1 MKKLIPLL
9 LIPVL
14 LLCACG
20 GVTAPAQSEPQPT
33 KAESAPA
40 SPSPSPSPAE
50 ETPSQEFELPIMGDE
65 PLTPA
70 GELPALSEEIVTLD
84 GIASYLRLT
93 LPEGWTWAQAA
104 GTVDGTVYGL
114 WPEEDPA
121 FKLELH
127 YWPDRFAM
135 CGTGVSFTDYP
146 LPDGKT
152 ATLATEQIGKDL
164 TWILILPDSPD
175 SFTIQFV
182 GPQALYEAHW
192 AELELLLSTLQQ
204 GVKAQLDVVQP
215 GTVTG

>member
-1 MKKLIPLL
+1 MKKLIPFLLILSLL
-9 LIPVL
+9 LA
-14 LLCACG
+14 ACG
-20 GVTAPAQSEPQPT
+20 GAAQPAPSQPEPAKT
-33 KAESAPA
+33 ESAPA
-40 SPSPSPSPAE
+40 SPSPSPAE
-50 ETPSQEFELPIMGDE
+50 ETPSLEFELPLIGDG

-70 GELPALSEEIVTLD
+70 GELPVLSEETVTLD
-84 GIASYLRLT
+84 GIASYLRVT
-93 LPEGWTWAQAA
+93 LPEGWTWEQAA

-114 WPEEDPA
+114 WPETDPA

-127 YWPDRFAM
+127 YWPQRFGM
-135 CGTGVSFTDYP
+135 CGTGVTFEDFS

-152 ATLATEQIGKDL
+152 ATLATEQIGEEL
-164 TWILILPDSPD
+164 MWTLILPESPD

-182 GPQALYEAHW
+182 ASNALYEAHR

>member
-40 SPSPSPSPAE
+40 SPSPSHAE
-50 ETPSQEFELPIMGDE
+50 ETPSPEFELPLIGDE

-70 GELPALSEEIVTLD
+70 GELPVLSEETVTLD
-84 GIASYLRLT
+84 GIASYLRVT
-93 LPEGWTWAQAA
+93 LPEGWTWEQAG
-104 GTVDGTVYGL
+104 GTQEGTVYAL
-114 WPEEDPA
+114 YPESDPA
-121 FKLELH
+121 FKVELH
-127 YWPDRFAM
+127 YWPQRFGM

-152 ATLATEQIGKDL
+152 ATLATEQIDEEL
-164 TWILILPDSPD
+164 MWTLILPESPD

-182 GPQALYEAHW
+182 ASKALYEAHR

>member
-1 MKKLIPLL
+1 MKKLIPFLLILSLL
-9 LIPVL
+9 LA
-14 LLCACG
+14 ACG
-20 GVTAPAQSEPQPT
+20 GAAQPAPSQPEPAKT
-33 KAESAPA
+33 ESAPA
-40 SPSPSPSPAE
+40 SPSPSPAE
-50 ETPSQEFELPIMGDE
+50 ETPSLEFELPLIGDG

-70 GELPALSEEIVTLD
+70 GELPVLSEETVTLD

-152 ATLATEQIGKDL
+152 ATLATEQIGEDL
-164 TWILILPDSPD
+164 TWILILPESPD
-175 SFTIQFV
+175 SFTVQFV
-182 GPQALYEAHW
+182 GPQALYEAHR

-204 GVKAQLDVVQP
+204 GVKAELDVVQP

>member
-9 LIPVL
+9 LILSL
-14 LLCACG
+14 LLAACG
-20 GVTAPAQSEPQPT
+20 SVVPPAQSEPQ
-33 KAESAPA
+33 AEKTEAAPA
-40 SPSPSPSPAE
+40 ASTPSPSPTEAQP
-50 ETPSQEFELPIMGDE
+50 QEFELPVLGSE
-65 PLTPA
+65 SLPPV
-70 GELPALSEEIVTLD
+70 GELPTLGTEIVTLD
-84 GIASYLRLT
+84 GISSYLRLT
-93 LPEGWTWAQAA
+93 LPEGWTWEQAA
-104 GTVDGTVYGL
+104 GTQEGTVYGL
-114 WPEEDPA
+114 YPEKEPA
-121 FKLELH
+121 FKVELH

-164 TWILILPDSPD
+164 TWILILPESPD

-182 GPQALYEAHW
+182 GPQALYEAHR

>member
-9 LIPVL
+9 LILSL
-14 LLCACG
+14 LLAACG
-20 GVTAPAQSEPQPT
+20 GVAQPTQSEPQPT

-50 ETPSQEFELPIMGDE
+50 EAKSQEFELPVLGSE
-65 PLTPA
+65 SPSPA
-70 GELPALSEEIVTLD
+70 GELPVLGDEIVTLD
-84 GIASYLRLT
+84 GIASYLRVT

-114 WPEEDPA
+114 WPKKDPA
-121 FKLELH
+121 FKVELH
-127 YWPDRFAM
+127 YWPQRFGM
-135 CGTGVSFTDYP
+135 CGTGVTFTEYP

-152 ATLATEQIGKDL
+152 ATLAAEQIDEDL
-164 TWILILPDSPD
+164 MWTLTLPESPD

-182 GPQALYEAHW
+182 APQALYEAHR

-204 GVKAQLDVVQP
+204 GVKAQLDGVQP

>member
-1 MKKLIPLL
+1 MKKLIPFLLFFSLL
-9 LIPVL
+9 LA
-14 LLCACG
+14 ACG
-20 GVTAPAQSEPQPT
+20 GAAQPAPSQPEPAKT
-33 KAESAPA
+33 ESAPA
-40 SPSPSPSPAE
+40 SPSPSPAE
-50 ETPSQEFELPIMGDE
+50 ETPSLEFELPLIGDG

-70 GELPALSEEIVTLD
+70 GELPVLSEETVTLD

-152 ATLATEQIGKDL
+152 ATLATEQIGEEL
-164 TWILILPDSPD
+164 MWTLILPEAPD

-182 GPQALYEAHW
+182 APTALYESHL

>member
-1 MKKLIPLL
+1 MKKLIPFLLILSLL
-9 LIPVL
+9 LA
-14 LLCACG
+14 ACG
-20 GVTAPAQSEPQPT
+20 GAAQPAPSQPEPAKT
-33 KAESAPA
+33 ESSPA
-40 SPSPSPSPAE
+40 SPSPSPAE
-50 ETPSQEFELPIMGDE
+50 ETPSLEFELPLIGDG

-70 GELPALSEEIVTLD
+70 GELPVLSEETVTLD

-152 ATLATEQIGKDL
+152 ATLATEQIGEDL
-164 TWILILPDSPD
+164 TWILILPESPD
-175 SFTIQFV
+175 SFTVQFV
-182 GPQALYEAHW
+182 GPQALYEAHR

-204 GVKAQLDVVQP
+204 GVKAELDVVQP